1 MDLIHQDSLETK
13 SRISTITLF
22 GKNLWCNRQGCSSQ
36 ILSQLENLFVIQLI
50 PISYSIRQHRERHVL
65 RLSSMG
71 THSGCPR
78 RGWLTFS
85 EWMCELSEEATIR
98 KIGIVQSEGDSAW
111 SIPCQWTI
119 TKLLCMPVPFP
130 KKRQGTRPIANMTS
144 STIVLVMPPVTLTL
158 HCSRL
163 T

>member
-111 SIPCQWTI
+111 SIFLSMNYYKAIVST
-119 TKLLCMPVPFP
+119 
-130 KKRQGTRPIANMTS
+130 GTVSQEEARDKAYSEYDKFNNNACNAASEP
-144 STIVLVMPPVTLTL
+144 
-158 HCSRL
+158 
-163 T
+163 